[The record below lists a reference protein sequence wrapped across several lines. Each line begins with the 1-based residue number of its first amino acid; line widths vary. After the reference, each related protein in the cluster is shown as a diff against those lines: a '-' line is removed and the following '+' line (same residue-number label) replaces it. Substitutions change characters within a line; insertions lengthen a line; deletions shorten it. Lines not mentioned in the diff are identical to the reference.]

1 VTFTKSY
8 NPKPGGEGGRRWRR
22 RGLDRRRGRRPEEEA
37 RAAWIGGGAAWIGG
51 ADNGRRRRQG
61 RKEMCGG
68 AAWFGIAGRMG
79 ARVVGEAAR
88 LKRRGVVGGADLGGV
103 GLGAD

>member
-1 VTFTKSY
+1 
-8 NPKPGGEGGRRWRR
+8 
-22 RGLDRRRGRRPEEEA
+22 
-37 RAAWIGGGAAWIGG
+37 
-51 ADNGRRRRQG
+51 
-61 RKEMCGG
+61 MCGG